1 MVSIFF
7 QHMVKGFILK
17 EIEHRLFS
25 WSFLPQAM
33 ELSQRHKKQLGM
45 EEKDGQYDSD
55 ELLKSPMK
63 SDSNHEI

>member
-1 MVSIFF
+1 MVPIFF

-45 EEKDGQYDSD
+45 EEKGGQYNCDGML
-55 ELLKSPMK
+55 ESPMK